1 MLNDFAMT
9 LKNLCR
15 VEPGMTVLIGVSGGA
30 DSVALLHLFHELASD
45 WQLSLQT
52 AHLDHALRDR
62 SAEDADW
69 VATLSRKLG
78 IPPVCERVDVAELA
92 RERGQG
98 VEEAARFARH
108 RFLGQLAENVPGC
121 VIALGHHQG
130 DQAETVLQRL
140 LRGSGSSGLR
150 GMEYRQQRLIRPL
163 LGQRREQLESYLAG
177 IGQEWLTDPTNRDLR
192 FTRNRIRHQLL
203 PQLQELNPQAEAALC
218 RMAERFALDED
229 YWNELLESELQTL
242 VRYDDGL
249 YTLSIESLQ
258 KLHPALRMRLYRRL
272 LLEVRGSLQGISS
285 RHLQA
290 VEKMLL
296 AERPQA
302 SLDLPGIWVAKRYAN
317 LLFGS
322 EALPAAERF
331 WRKIAGPGIY
341 SLPGGEK
348 LKVQRCPA
356 ATAETPYRVEFAAGQ
371 VEFPFVLRSVLP
383 GDRFRPSGMNGTKKL
398 KDYFIDAKMTLE
410 ERSAVLVLEGEEILW
425 LVGMRRCAGF
435 AVSNGSAEVIRMT
448 LEPA

>member
-1 MLNDFAMT
+1 MLNEFAKT
-9 LKNLCR
+9 LKHLCR
-15 VEPGMTVLIGVSGGA
+15 VEPGMTVLVGVSGGA
-30 DSVALLHLFHELASD
+30 DSVALLHLLHALASD

-69 VATLSRKLG
+69 VANLSRQLG
-78 IPPVCERVDVAELA
+78 IPSVCVRVDVAELA
-92 RERGQG
+92 RRRGQG

-108 RFLGQLAENVPGC
+108 RFLDQLAENVPGS

-130 DQAETVLQRL
+130 DQAETVLHRL

-163 LGQRREQLESYLAG
+163 LGQRREQLESYLTG
-177 IGQEWLTDPTNRDLR
+177 IGQEWLTDATNRDLR

-203 PQLQELNPQAEAALC
+203 PQLQEFNPQAEVALC

-229 YWNELLESELQTL
+229 YWTELLESEFQAL
-242 VRYDDGL
+242 VRCADGH
-249 YTLSIESLQ
+249 YTLSLEALQ

-272 LLEVRGSLQGISS
+272 LGEVRGSLQGISS

-290 VEKMLL
+290 IEKMVL
-296 AERPQA
+296 AERSQA
-302 SLDLPGIWVAKRYAN
+302 SLDLPGAWVARRYAN
-317 LLFGS
+317 LLFAR
-322 EALPAAERF
+322 ETLPAAERI
-331 WRKIAGPGIY
+331 WRKIEGPGTY
-341 SLPGGEK
+341 SLPNGVK
-348 LKVQRCPA
+348 LKVQCCPA
-356 ATAETPYRVEFAAGQ
+356 ATAETPNCVEFAADQTG
-371 VEFPFVLRSVLP
+371 FPFVLRSVLP
-383 GDRFRPSGMNGTKKL
+383 GDRFRPSGMSGTKKL
-398 KDYFIDAKMTLE
+398 KDYFVDAKMTLE
-410 ERSAVLVLEGEEILW
+410 ERAAALVLEGEEILW

-435 AVSNGSAEVIRMT
+435 MASRGNAEVIRMT